1 MLIATPLTDERSRF
15 DICVGWNFLRG
26 LPVGGL
32 VRRTLRT
39 ILGQDR
45 EVLELQEQGFGQKG
59 SMLLSLESDQLAV
72 WYRQLKKYRLDQLA
86 GVPNPPHPVP
96 EKATLSW
103 TT

>member
-1 MLIATPLTDERSRF
+1 MLIATPLTDGRSRF

-26 LPVGGL
+26 LPVGWP

-59 SMLLSLESDQLAV
+59 SMLLSLESDRPAV

-86 GVPNPPHPVP
+86 GVPNLQHPIP
-96 EKATLSW
+96 EKVTLRW
-103 TT
+103 IT